1 MFKQWKILPQ
11 IFFSQQNLTK
21 NSPHAKYILQK
32 QMRIEEVNYMNMIDW
47 CLMPTLAVFQLYR
60 IIVTK
65 NMNMRK
71 SYMLHSSNNIV
82 TSMFSYRNICNLS
95 KSWTRQVCLG
105 LTILT
110 KNNKEYTSQQWDS

>member
-1 MFKQWKILPQ
+1 
-11 IFFSQQNLTK
+11 
-21 NSPHAKYILQK
+21 
-32 QMRIEEVNYMNMIDW
+32 MRIEEVNYMNMIDW

-60 IIVTK
+60 IIVAK